1 MARPT
6 GLEPV
11 TYDLEGRCS
20 IQLSYG
26 RANKTPVKDVLE
38 KSSPDVCVAHH
49 LYLVN
54 RSGEV
59 NSFYTVFRNGDRLCR
74 GGRNGLV
81 QTPPQY
87 TSLYESSGEC
97 PMGQTYPTA
106 ADVVRWRSRSMAM
119 GNGSWLILSSDNAV
133 ETDSLSMGGMARRDR
148 LPTTT
153 ILFSR
158 DMLRSVIQGFC
169 VEKPEGHANQS
180 GVRLFNLLPLAVRGL
195 RILPAATG
203 GGPSA
208 KITQFP

>member
-38 KSSPDVCVAHH
+38 KSSPDVCAAHH

-54 RSGEV
+54 RSAK
-59 NSFYTVFRNGDRLCR
+59 STVFTQYFVMETDCAEVAGTGWSKRHRSIHHFMNRRESVPWDKHAQPPPMSFDGDGQRFVIDLKFGQRRRNGFTVY
-74 GGRNGLV
+74 GR
-81 QTPPQY
+81 Y
-87 TSLYESSGEC
+87 
-97 PMGQTYPTA
+97 GQTGSAPDNDDPIFERHA
-106 ADVVRWRSRSMAM
+106 SFGHSR
-119 GNGSWLILSSDNAV
+119 
-133 ETDSLSMGGMARRDR
+133 
-148 LPTTT
+148 
-153 ILFSR
+153 ILF
-158 DMLRSVIQGFC
+158 
-169 VEKPEGHANQS
+169 EKPEGHANQS